1 MGVGVGVEVVDGAGV
16 RVEDG
21 EDVAGGVDEVEV
33 EDEVEEGV
41 EATDGVEGVG
51 ELVGVADEVG
61 SADDDDVLDWGAKTL
76 PIRPPTSRDTPSEA
90 DTPAVGAL
98 ELEVV

>member
-16 RVEDG
+16 RVDDG
-21 EDVAGGVDEVEV
+21 VDVAGGVDEVEV
-33 EDEVEEGV
+33 DEGV
-41 EATDGVEGVG
+41 EAADGVEGVG

-61 SADDDDVLDWGAKTL
+61 SSEEDDVLDWGAKTL
-76 PIRPPTSRDTPSEA
+76 PIRPPTSRDTPSDA

-98 ELEVV
+98 EVEVV

>member
-33 EDEVEEGV
+33 EEGV

-61 SADDDDVLDWGAKTL
+61 SSEEDDVLDWGAKTL